1 MTENKVRPLAS
12 ECKSE
17 SLFDPLSLVASCGLH
32 WRLSAQPLLA
42 HPAALGALV
51 LVLAM
56 AIGFSL
62 HSLTLSFSL
71 TLSGGG
77 SSFVVAIQKE
87 LFPNKSC

>member
-71 TLSGGG
+71 TLSL
-77 SSFVVAIQKE
+77 SLWRRIQLRCGNSKRAVS
-87 LFPNKSC
+87 K